1 MLVLVLVLVEV
12 TEEDNERGAE
22 FLDFLKFLSDA
33 AVGFEPDTTPGGNLA
48 FVILDGLGKEG
59 KMDGLEPGVGPGTDA
74 CKIDGLEPRVGPG
87 TEEWFGIFIF
97 DVNVGFNADNA
108 GP

>member
-1 MLVLVLVLVEV
+1 MVLVEV

-59 KMDGLEPGVGPGTDA
+59 K
-74 CKIDGLEPRVGPG
+74 IDGLEPRVGPG